1 MTAMTPDEIRFWDKA
16 AITILQEIRLQR
28 GDPYDAIA
36 EDAAAVAD
44 AMIEERRKR
53 VSKGK
58 KRGKAV

>member
-1 MTAMTPDEIRFWDKA
+1 MTPDEIRFWEMA
-16 AITILQEIRLQR
+16 AITILQGITLRR
-28 GDPYDAIA
+28 ADPYDAIA

-58 KRGKAV
+58 KRGKAA